1 MNDSKGLWVFAE
13 QRQGKINT
21 VTFELLGKG
30 RELADKLGTEVT
42 AILLGF
48 EVEGLCKEL
57 IAYGADRVILA
68 DDRSLEDYRTDTYT
82 HVICEQVKKLKP
94 EIFLIGAT
102 DLGRDLAPR
111 LAKRL
116 NTGLTAH
123 CTELEIDEGD
133 KLLLQTVPGFGGN
146 VTATIVTPETR
157 PQMATVQPKVMKSLN
172 RDDVRDGKVVC
183 VSVTVPDEAMR
194 VKILSYVNETEQG
207 CNLENAE
214 IIVAGGRGVG
224 SAENFNLLKEL
235 AKALGGEIGATR
247 DAVDEGWISNYHM
260 IGQTGKTVRPKL
272 YIACGISGAMQHL
285 AGMKNSE
292 TIVAINSDSK
302 APILGVADFGFVGDL
317 KAIVPA
323 LTRLVLKYKEN
334 K

>member
-13 QRQGKINT
+13 QHQGKINA

-30 RELADKLGTEVT
+30 KELADKLGTEVT
-42 AILLGF
+42 AVLLGF
-48 EVEGLCKEL
+48 GVEELCKEL

-68 DDRSLEDYRTDTYT
+68 DNKSLEDYRTDSYT
-82 HVICEQVKKLKP
+82 HVIYDQVKEYKP

-123 CTELEIDEGD
+123 CTELEIDINER
-133 KLLLQTVPGFGGN
+133 LLLQTVPGFGGN
-146 VTATIVTPETR
+146 VSATIITPEAR
-157 PQMATVQPKVMKSLN
+157 PQMATVQQNVMKSLT
-172 RDDVRDGKVVC
+172 RDDSRLGEIVYT
-183 VSVTVPDEAMR
+183 SAAVPAEAMR
-194 VKILSYVNETEQG
+194 VKILSNVKEIEQDN
-207 CNLENAE
+207 NLENAE

-224 SAENFNLLKEL
+224 SAENFSLLKEL
-235 AKALGGEIGATR
+235 AMALGGKIGVTR
-247 DAVDEGWISNYHM
+247 DVVDEGWVSKDHM

-285 AGMKNSE
+285 AGMKSSE
-292 TIVAINSDSK
+292 TIVAINTDSK
-302 APILGVADFGFVGDL
+302 APIFDVADIGFIGDL
-317 KAIVPA
+317 KTIVPV
-323 LTRLVLKYKEN
+323 LTRMVLEHKEN